1 MENLLNLSSHTR
13 LRRDSNNKFLISALI
28 YSSNPILWDE
38 KLLLIPNQVIIILM
52 QKWKWFV
59 YIIECKDGLYY
70 TGLTWNIDNRIEQHF
85 VHQGSKFTK
94 KH

>member
-1 MENLLNLSSHTR
+1 
-13 LRRDSNNKFLISALI
+13 
-28 YSSNPILWDE
+28 
-38 KLLLIPNQVIIILM
+38 M

-59 YIIECKDGLYY
+59 YIIECEDGLYY